1 MKKIYIVIISSF
13 VCLTISGQ
21 QINQSNNRYR
31 GSDVLEK
38 KQIVL
43 KGFSL
48 NDTKSVWSLEE
59 AEISEG
65 SYDAEYT
72 NETDTMMAVEQ
83 GNRTYY
89 SQDRG
94 SVSIIGSENFMEL
107 ISYDMPETWLTF
119 PMQMGDSVC
128 GYFNGSG
135 PYCERFFLRRYGTYK
150 TKADAVGKI
159 VLPQGDTLRNVLRL
173 HTERYVGTIAAPIDT
188 MLCKIPAFT
197 VDSIIQHLVPDTAK
211 VREDVYRW
219 YAEGYRYPILEA
231 QTLSYRDSILTEE
244 MYYCPP
250 EMQEQLSLDE
260 ENKQT
265 RARLAEEEQ
274 ARWQT
279 PSPSPLPDDPT
290 NRRGNDHFRYDI
302 TQPDGS
308 DQVTIHYD
316 TDHDT
321 RVTALISNGLGYV
334 YRRADETCPAGSGQL
349 SLSSAGLRKGQYIIY
364 INVDGNQYAEKV
376 NVK

>member
-1 MKKIYIVIISSF
+1 MKKVIFTIISLLVF
-13 VCLTISGQ
+13 LTASGQ
-21 QINQSNNRYR
+21 QICQSNNRYR

-94 SVSIIGSENFMEL
+94 SVSIIGSENYMEL
-107 ISYDMPETWLTF
+107 ISYDMPEIWLTF

-150 TKADAVGKI
+150 TKADAAGKI

-173 HTERYVGTIAAPIDT
+173 HTERYVGTIAVPIDT

-197 VDSIIQHLVPDTAK
+197 VDSIIQYLIPDTAK

-265 RARLAEEEQ
+265 RARLAEEEL
-274 ARWQT
+274 ARWQK
-279 PSPSPLPDDPT
+279 PSPSPDEPT

-302 TQPDGS
+302 TQPDGN

-321 RVTALISNGLGYV
+321 WVTALISNGLGYV